1 MKIAVIADDLTGAGD
16 TGVQFAK
23 RGLQVSV
30 LLQSVSETE
39 AVSARDVLVLDTD
52 SRSLDAESAYQRSAE
67 ASRCAQASGAD
78 VVFKKIDST
87 MRGNLGSEI
96 DAVYDTFR
104 PDFVVIAP
112 AYPETGRLVREGRLY
127 VHGKPLHETE
137 FANDPKTPV
146 TESYIPDLLRRQ
158 TKQPIEVIPSAILAG
173 GSSVLELVLQS
184 CMSRGISYLLI
195 DSADDDD
202 LHRIVSLIEETTYS
216 IVWVGSAG
224 LARQLAIQHSSLAQP
239 SPQEYRKHDGPIL
252 VVIGSVSPRSRRQL
266 DVLLSNPE
274 VRGIRMEAYRLV
286 YSKTEREQELAKAEE
301 EAALTLSA
309 NLHTVLYSSGDREAI
324 RLAQDAGIRNGMDA
338 QEVSNAV
345 SQALGESVSRV
356 LRQVRVGGI
365 VMTGGD
371 TAKHA
376 CSALHAIEFRVFDE
390 VESGVPIGL
399 LMMDEPLPAVTK
411 AGGFGSDQVL
421 LRALE
426 SLNGG
431 IGRI

>member
-1 MKIAVIADDLTGAGD
+1 MKIAVIADDITGSGD

-30 LLQSVSETE
+30 LLQFMSETGAMSE
-39 AVSARDVLVLDTD
+39 RDVLVLDTD
-52 SRSLDAESAYQRSAE
+52 SRSLDAESAYQRAAE
-67 ASRCAQASGAD
+67 ASRCAQTYGAD

-104 PDFVVIAP
+104 PDFVIIAP

-146 TESYIPDLLRRQ
+146 TESYIPDLLHRQ

-173 GSSVLELVLQS
+173 GSSAFELVMQS
-184 CMSRGISYLLI
+184 CMSRGISYLLV

-202 LHRIVSLIEETTYS
+202 LRRIVSLVGETTYS
-216 IVWVGSAG
+216 TVWVGSAG
-224 LARQLAIQHSSLAQP
+224 LARQLAIQHSSLTQP
-239 SPQEYRKHDGPIL
+239 SSQECRKTDGPIL
-252 VVIGSVSPRSRRQL
+252 IVIGSVSPRSRRQL

-274 VRGIRMEAYRLV
+274 VRGIQMEAYRLV
-286 YSKTEREQELAKAEE
+286 SGKTEREQELAKAEE

-324 RLAQDAGIRNGMDA
+324 RFAQDTGTRSGMDA
-338 QEVSNAV
+338 QEVSNAI

-356 LRQVRVGGI
+356 LRRVRVGGI

-371 TAKHA
+371 TAKHV
-376 CSALHAIEFRVFDE
+376 CSALHAIEFTVLDE

-399 LMMDEPLPAVTK
+399 LMMDEPLPAITK

>member
-30 LLQSVSETE
+30 LLQFVSESC
-39 AVSARDVLVLDTD
+39 AVSERDVLVLDTD
-52 SRSLDAESAYQRSAE
+52 SRSLDAESAYQRAAE
-67 ASRCAQASGAD
+67 ASRCAQAFEAD

-87 MRGNLGSEI
+87 LRGNLGSEI

-146 TESYIPDLLRRQ
+146 TESYIPELLRHQ
-158 TKQPIEVIPSAILAG
+158 TKQPFEVIPSGILAEG
-173 GSSVLELVLQS
+173 KSSIELVLQS
-184 CMSRGISYLLI
+184 CMSRGVSYLLV
-195 DSADDDD
+195 DSADDED
-202 LHRIVSLIEETTYS
+202 LRRIVSLIGETTYAV
-216 IVWVGSAG
+216 VWVGSAG
-224 LARQLAIQHSSLAQP
+224 LARQLAIQHSSLTQP
-239 SPQEYRKHDGPIL
+239 SPQECRKTDGPIL
-252 VVIGSVSPRSRRQL
+252 IVIGSVSPRSRRQL

-274 VRGIRMEAYRLV
+274 VRGIRMEAYQLV
-286 YSKTEREQELAKAEE
+286 SGKTEREQELAKAEE

-324 RLAQDAGIRNGMDA
+324 RLAQDAGVRNGMDA
-338 QEVSNAV
+338 QKVSNAV

-356 LRQVRVGGI
+356 LRRVRVGGI

-371 TAKHA
+371 TAKHV
-376 CSALHAIEFRVFDE
+376 CSALQAIEFRVFDE

-431 IGRI
+431 IGI